1 MRKSLITAGLIL
13 ASASLFAQSISQKD
27 LQEIQD
33 SFKKDA
39 STKAIQNIL
48 TNDKNIKDNAL
59 NRELQGKIDHYFKYR
74 ADVKGITNQYS
85 SGRCWM
91 FTSMNVLR
99 PQVMKK
105 YNLSQFDF
113 SHNYLYFWDIFEKS
127 NLFLENIIATTSRSM
142 DDRTVTEYF
151 KSPVG
156 DGGVWNLYYNAAQK
170 YGVVPQEVMPE
181 TAHSNNTSQMVSL
194 INEKLRLGGI
204 TLRTMAE
211 QGKKTKELR
220 NEKNNILKDVYRI
233 LALDRKSVV

>member
-91 FTSMNVLR
+91 FACLNVLR
-99 PQVMKK
+99 FHIEKQLDMPKGT
-105 YNLSQFDF
+105 FD
-113 SHNYLYFWDIFEKS
+113 EC
-127 NLFLENIIATTSRSM
+127 
-142 DDRTVTEYF
+142 
-151 KSPVG
+151 SP
-156 DGGVWNLYYNAAQK
+156 AA
-170 YGVVPQEVMPE
+170 G
-181 TAHSNNTSQMVSL
+181 
-194 INEKLRLGGI
+194 NEKI
-204 TLRTMAE
+204 
-211 QGKKTKELR
+211 
-220 NEKNNILKDVYRI
+220 
-233 LALDRKSVV
+233 